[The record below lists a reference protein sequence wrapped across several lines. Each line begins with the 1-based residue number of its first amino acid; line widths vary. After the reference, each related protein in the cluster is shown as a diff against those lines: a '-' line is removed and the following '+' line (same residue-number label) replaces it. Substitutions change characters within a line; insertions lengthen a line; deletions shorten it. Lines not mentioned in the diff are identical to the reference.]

1 MNTAAMTPS
10 TRLTRLSR
18 LTHVVV
24 IVALLSAAIVAVSG
38 ESTVT
43 QSPSA
48 EAPAMT
54 VVQFPRVEVIGKR
67 IAEPAVTVV
76 QLPRVVV
83 TGRRVPDAPPAVA
96 QGRLTKP
103 VASASASE
111 SRS

>member
-10 TRLTRLSR
+10 TRLSR

-24 IVALLSAAIVAVSG
+24 IVALLSAAMVAVSG

-83 TGRRVPDAPPAVA
+83 TGRRVPDAQPAVA
-96 QGRLTKP
+96 QGRSTKP

-111 SRS
+111 SRG